1 MKEIL
6 VNRVP
11 RVHFVSFLHKCNV
24 VRATHMNPNKSK
36 ILLPMFLLQRGE
48 IVLDNCHRLLCKQ
61 ALPDV
66 TQLSN
71 VLHHE
76 GRVIAIYQQI
86 WVLIR
91 VVESYIIES
100 YIIKTVTKSVFKSL
114 TRASALGMSDPFMD
128 EVLCPCFNFSWL

>member
-1 MKEIL
+1 
-6 VNRVP
+6 
-11 RVHFVSFLHKCNV
+11 
-24 VRATHMNPNKSK
+24 
-36 ILLPMFLLQRGE
+36 MFLLQRGE

-86 WVLIR
+86 WVLILCR
-91 VVESYIIES
+91 VSEVCPGCHFPPLVAHWADTICTFGAGAMHPVINH
-100 YIIKTVTKSVFKSL
+100 
-114 TRASALGMSDPFMD
+114 RASTIVHWKR
-128 EVLCPCFNFSWL
+128 ER